1 MDDFQ
6 VNIGCTIQALSRG
19 EMGFS
24 AGNRLGPY
32 EIIAPLGAGGMGEV
46 YRARDQRLER
56 TVAIKVLPSH
66 MSDDSELKQ
75 RLVREAKTISQLNH
89 PNICALYD
97 VGQEGVTDYLVMEFL
112 EGESL
117 AERIKRGPLPLKELI
132 AIGCEIADALD
143 RAHRAGIVHRDLK
156 PGNVMLTKS
165 GTKLL
170 DFGLAKSAL
179 MGASAGSGSAPLL
192 SAAMTMTSA
201 SPNYSPLTRQGT
213 LVGTVQYMSPEQI
226 QGGEADARSDI
237 FAFGAVLYEMA
248 TGKRPFDGKSQIKV
262 ASAILEDEPQPVSA
276 VLKTSPPALDRLVH
290 TCLAKNPDE
299 RFQSAL
305 DVKLELKWL
314 TTPQPE
320 TLSAGPRVT
329 GWVAY
334 VGLAAIAIIA
344 SVLLWARFM
353 QPAPHAMQFTA
364 ALPFSARSMAVAPD
378 GHTVALAAYRQE
390 IHKVG
395 LFLYDIGA
403 TDAKPLAGTDGAT
416 FPFWS
421 PDGRAIGFFSDGK
434 LKRFDLDSA
443 SVRTLCDA
451 PNGRGGAWSK
461 TGVILFTPI
470 GTLNGGIMSVPD
482 NGGTPVRVNY
492 PDMSKDENTFRWPVF
507 LPDGKHYL
515 FLAGNIRGDTELDK
529 LYVGSIDNQSE
540 KRFIGRAMYNG
551 DYANG
556 YLFFVRDGAIQ
567 AQRLDLSSFKL
578 TGDVVRVFDNVKVQ
592 SRILYAV
599 FAASRDVVVAQKT
612 GEASLSR
619 LTWYDRSGKIL
630 SDSGV
635 PPDTYGNLAISPDG
649 SYVAIDKTD
658 TTNENTDIFI
668 YDLARASSRR
678 LTFDPGIDSMPV
690 WSPDRSRIAFT
701 SGRGLNFGIY
711 VKPADGS
718 QPERE
723 LIAAS
728 GVDTLPLDWSRD
740 GHNLLYLAPPDLW
753 VYSFADGKPHLFL
766 KATASLNNAQFSPDS
781 KWVAY
786 SSNESGRWE
795 VYVTSFPDARGKW
808 QVSTNGGG
816 QPRWRGDGKEI
827 YFLSSDEKLMAASVD
842 TKTEF
847 ESGTPTVL
855 FQTDPRERV
864 ATTEVVIYDVSRDG
878 QQFLMNTNYN
888 NGSAYPISMVL
899 NWKSEMK

>member
-1 MDDFQ
+1 
-6 VNIGCTIQALSRG
+6 
-19 EMGFS
+19 MGIS
-24 AGNRLGPY
+24 TGTRLGPY

-46 YRARDQRLER
+46 YRARDTRLER

-66 MSDDSELKQ
+66 LSDNPDLKQ
-75 RLVREAKTISQLNH
+75 RFEREAKTISQLNH
-89 PNICALYD
+89 PNICTLYD
-97 VGQEGVTDYLVMEFL
+97 VGHEGGTDYLVMEYL
-112 EGESL
+112 EGETV
-117 AERIKRGPLPLKELI
+117 AERLKRGPLPLKELI
-132 AIGCEIADALD
+132 AIGCDIADALD

-156 PGNVMLTKS
+156 PGNIMLTKS
-165 GTKLL
+165 GAKLL
-170 DFGLAKSAL
+170 DFGLAKPAV
-179 MGASAGSGSAPLL
+179 MGASSGSGAAPLL
-192 SAAMTMTSA
+192 SAAMTMTSP
-201 SPNYSPLTRQGT
+201 SPQYSPLTRHGT
-213 LVGTVQYMSPEQI
+213 VIGTVQYMSPEQI
-226 QGGEADARSDI
+226 QGSEADARSDI

-248 TGKRPFDGKSQIKV
+248 TGKRPFEGKSQIKV

-276 VLKTSPPALDRLVH
+276 VLKTSPAALDRLVR
-290 TCLAKNPDE
+290 TCLAKSPEE

-314 TTPQPE
+314 STAQPGTVPE
-320 TLSAGPRVT
+320 GPTVA
-329 GWVAY
+329 GWVVYIA
-334 VGLAAIAIIA
+334 LAAIAILAAI
-344 SVLLWARFM
+344 LLWVHFT
-353 QPAPHAMQFTA
+353 QPAPPAMQFTA
-364 ALPFSARSMAVAPD
+364 ALPFSARSMAVAPN

-403 TDAKPLAGTDGAT
+403 SDAKPLAGTDGAS

-421 PDGRAIGFFSDGK
+421 PDGRAIGFFADGK

-470 GTLNGGIMSVPD
+470 GTLNGGIMSVSG
-482 NGGTPVRVNY
+482 NGGVPVKFNY
-492 PDMSKDENTFRWPVF
+492 PDMSKEENTFRWPVF

-529 LYVGSIDNQSE
+529 LYVGSIDNQGE
-540 KRFIGRAMYNG
+540 KRFVSRAMYNG

-567 AQRLDLSSFKL
+567 AQHLDLSSYQL

-592 SRILYAV
+592 SRILYAA
-599 FAASRDVVVAQKT
+599 FAASAGVVVAQKT

-619 LTWYDRSGKIL
+619 LTWYDRTGKIL
-630 SDSGV
+630 SDSV
-635 PPDTYGNLAISPDG
+635 PPDTYGNVAISPDEK
-649 SYVAIDKTD
+649 YVAIDKTD
-658 TTNENTDIFI
+658 TTNENTDIFV
-668 YDLARASSRR
+668 YYLARSSSRR
-678 LTFDPGIDSMPV
+678 LTFDPGIDSVPV
-690 WSPDRSRIAFT
+690 WSPDRARIAFA

-723 LIAAS
+723 LMPAS

-753 VYSFADGKPHLFL
+753 VYSFADGKSRLFL
-766 KATASLNNAQFSPDS
+766 KANASLNNGQFSPDG

-847 ESGTPTVL
+847 EPGTPTVL

-864 ATTEVVIYDVSRDG
+864 ATTEVIIYDVSRDG
-878 QQFLMNTNYN
+878 QRFLVNTNYN
-888 NGSAYPISMVL
+888 NGSAHPISVVL
-899 NWKSEMK
+899 NWKPEMRK